1 MLLPGSRFVFFS
13 GQRVAHVVFVG
24 QVHTQKISFIRNKA
38 ERNGGGMCL
47 VESLAS
53 GSVTLQQSYFAENVA
68 RRGGGL
74 FMDSIASLI
83 LRGPI
88 PNYVVFHKYSP

>member
-1 MLLPGSRFVFFS
+1 MAAEGKVSAQKLAFV
-13 GQRVAHVVFVG
+13 
-24 QVHTQKISFIRNKA
+24 RNKA

-53 GSVTLQQSYFAENVA
+53 GSVGLQQALFLENTA

-74 FMDSIASLI
+74 FMDSIASLV
-83 LRGPI
+83 LRAPSLTTFTEFFG
-88 PNYVVFHKYSP
+88 

>member
-1 MLLPGSRFVFFS
+1 
-13 GQRVAHVVFVG
+13 
-24 QVHTQKISFIRNKA
+24 
-38 ERNGGGMCL
+38 MCL

-53 GSVTLQQSYFAENVA
+53 GSVGLQQCLFLENTA

-83 LRGPI
+83 LRAPQEGTFTEFIRYLHNLILISDWMLEETKPWLVELSI
-88 PNYVVFHKYSP
+88 